1 VTTGILTSRREKN
14 RLNSLYLSSPTDSNK
29 SMYTNYR
36 NLYNKIVRM
45 AKKLHLDRLF
55 IQYQSNL
62 TKTWQ
67 LIHQTINKKP
77 KKNTSIIPFIKVK
90 DKTITD
96 PFDIAN
102 EFNEFFASIP
112 INITENILPS
122 DVPPVL
128 PNSNDVPI
136 FKFED
141 NPLTRSEITDAIKSL
156 KIKKTPDMFG
166 ISTFFISKFPL
177 TLSSPLLHVFNLSLM
192 QGIVPQQLKVAK
204 VIPIFK
210 SGEVDCTDN
219 YRPISLLP
227 IFSKILERIVC
238 NRLST
243 FLDVNNLLSNC
254 QFGFRKEHST
264 VHPLSQFVNFIAEK
278 LNNKE
283 HALAIFCDIKKAF
296 DCVNHSILIKKLYNL
311 GIRDRELLWFQDYL
325 SNRKQFVYVNG
336 LNSYL
341 TKILI
346 GVPQGSILG
355 PILFLIYINDLPTCT
370 SLYTTLFADDTKLV
384 ASNTDLVSLFD
395 YVNIEFQKVV
405 QYFRSNK
412 LFLHPS
418 KTKFILFSNSS
429 LQNLDNLQIF
439 MNNNNVNSHNPD
451 LITPIEQITTDC
463 TIPAVRFLGIYIDP
477 KLNFKYHLSL
487 LNSKLSKA
495 LYFLRQAKNNLS
507 FQGLKAVYYSLFHSH
522 LVYCNI
528 IWSSAKN
535 YITNPIY
542 LKQKAAIRI
551 VCNSKF
557 NAHTEPLF
565 KKAKILPLP
574 KLTMFFR
581 LQFFQRFLQG
591 FTPTPLINTWIKNRD
606 RPYTGG
612 SNLRNSN
619 DIFLPVSRLTHFE
632 NFPFYCIPKLWLE
645 FNKED
650 VKIIRDKNEFNFK
663 LKSFLLS
670 ELNENYICNRLICP
684 FCTLN
689 NDI

>member
-1 VTTGILTSRREKN
+1 LLFSYGLLQIVTKPTRCTHHSATLIDHIITNNSDTDLESFVVTTFMSDHFPVFHIMKSCTKPPPPAYTFVRDFSKRNMAAFNTSLLNVDWSPLYICNDAQLAYNNFHNTFLDLYNIYFPENKIKFNKNFQKLEKWMTTGILTSRREKN

-29 SMYTNYR
+29 STYINYR

-45 AKKLHLDRLF
+45 AKKLHLDKLF

-77 KKNTSIIPFIKVK
+77 KKNSTIIPFIKVK

-96 PFDIAN
+96 PFEIAT

-177 TLSSPLLHVFNLSLM
+177 TLSTPLLHVFNLSLM

-254 QFGFRKEHST
+254 QFGFRKDHST

-346 GVPQGSILG
+346 I
-355 PILFLIYINDLPTCT
+355 C
-370 SLYTTLFADDTKLV
+370 
-384 ASNTDLVSLFD
+384 
-395 YVNIEFQKVV
+395 
-405 QYFRSNK
+405 
-412 LFLHPS
+412 
-418 KTKFILFSNSS
+418 KFS
-429 LQNLDNLQIF
+429 
-439 MNNNNVNSHNPD
+439 
-451 LITPIEQITTDC
+451 
-463 TIPAVRFLGIYIDP
+463 
-477 KLNFKYHLSL
+477 
-487 LNSKLSKA
+487 
-495 LYFLRQAKNNLS
+495 
-507 FQGLKAVYYSLFHSH
+507 
-522 LVYCNI
+522 
-528 IWSSAKN
+528 
-535 YITNPIY
+535 
-542 LKQKAAIRI
+542 
-551 VCNSKF
+551 
-557 NAHTEPLF
+557 
-565 KKAKILPLP
+565 
-574 KLTMFFR
+574 
-581 LQFFQRFLQG
+581 
-591 FTPTPLINTWIKNRD
+591 
-606 RPYTGG
+606 
-612 SNLRNSN
+612 
-619 DIFLPVSRLTHFE
+619 
-632 NFPFYCIPKLWLE
+632 
-645 FNKED
+645 
-650 VKIIRDKNEFNFK
+650 
-663 LKSFLLS
+663 
-670 ELNENYICNRLICP
+670 
-684 FCTLN
+684 
-689 NDI
+689 